1 MTAAIFTT
9 SFFNQVF
16 DRVEKTLEFNPKWAN
31 GTGYL
36 DHAAEGPEAPV
47 LTAGEM
53 AKSTDSFGR
62 PMIIIGLPVGNLVV
76 FKRYSKEDGIY
87 TYNASREF
95 DRYWMG
101 TFCQG
106 KQTLE
111 DLKAFFGEWSNDDNV
126 GHLMAYRD
134 HVDTA
139 HTVE

>member
-1 MTAAIFTT
+1 MSDAIFIG
-9 SFFNQVF
+9 SFFNTVF
-16 DRVEKTLEFNPKWAN
+16 ARVEKALEFNPHWAN

-47 LTAGEM
+47 LATGEM
-53 AKSTDSFGR
+53 AKSTDNFGR
-62 PMIIIGLPVGNLVV
+62 QMIIVGLPVGNLVV

-87 TYNASREF
+87 TYNAPRHF

-111 DLKAFFGEWSNDDNV
+111 DLKSLLGEWSDSDNV

-134 HVDTA
+134 HVDAT